1 MMSEHPPNDIVDKWQ
16 HCARRFGALYAAR
29 YLPEKT
35 TPYMHVFV
43 YHVGYFLKKLGNI
56 ECFANYDIESWHK
69 INKRVKSFA
78 TVAFGGRTD
87 PTKNSLGRQQLQYQH
102 RTRYASTILNPAEK
116 GQKNAKRKRDE
127 NEEDQN
133 LRPTKQKGPN
143 WTERQL
149 QASNFRNPFFESV
162 LNAPVEEGAI
172 ADVVVTNDNDNESCE
187 SELMPEESTVEMT
200 LVQIRNN
207 FVQLYSATLLDTQDE
222 NNEQTT
228 NMVTS
233 AENEPKNNTAQKIIN
248 ELSNEEIAEM
258 LTILGGFLKSIEDD
272 TRVTEQHH

>member
-1 MMSEHPPNDIVDKWQ
+1 MTAMMSEHPPNDIVDKWQ

-102 RTRYASTILNPAEK
+102 RTRYASTILN
-116 GQKNAKRKRDE
+116 
-127 NEEDQN
+127 
-133 LRPTKQKGPN
+133 RPTKQKGPN

-172 ADVVVTNDNDNESCE
+172 ADVVVTNDKDNESCE
-187 SELMPEESTVEMT
+187 SELMPEEST
-200 LVQIRNN
+200 
-207 FVQLYSATLLDTQDE
+207 Y
-222 NNEQTT
+222 
-228 NMVTS
+228 
-233 AENEPKNNTAQKIIN
+233 
-248 ELSNEEIAEM
+248 
-258 LTILGGFLKSIEDD
+258 
-272 TRVTEQHH
+272 